1 MKIQV
6 TLAGLALCAAMS
18 LAHAEEDDSVAKEGE
33 QAPPF
38 TLKASDG
45 KEYSLADFAGK
56 KAVVIAWYP
65 KAFTGGCRLECLS
78 FRDSGEEIQKFDVAY
93 FTASVDDVET
103 NTKWAKELELNYPV
117 LCDPEKKV
125 ARAYGVVHKGRDVA
139 ERWTFIIDKEGIV
152 RHIDKKVNTK
162 THGEDIV
169 KMLEKLEI
177 PKKESR
183 AKNQKAS

>member
-1 MKIQV
+1 MKTGL
-6 TLAGLALCAAMS
+6 TLAALALCAILGA
-18 LAHAEEDDSVAKEGE
+18 AYAEEEDAVAKEGE
-33 QAPPF
+33 KAPEF

-45 KEYSLADFAGK
+45 KEYSLKDFAGK

-65 KAFTGGCRLECLS
+65 RAFTGGCRLECLS

-139 ERWTFIIDKEGIV
+139 ERWTFIIDKEGVV

-177 PKKESR
+177 PKKQ
-183 AKNQKAS
+183 AKSKKEKA